1 MLLLPAVLVV
11 VGIAF
16 DISHGAASRWQV
28 VELLLK
34 DEVVM
39 SCQDVKA
46 VIIRPGVCRF
56 KAEIQFNPTT

>member
-1 MLLLPAVLVV
+1 MV
-11 VGIAF
+11 F
-16 DISHGAASRWQV
+16 FMFFRASVSIFCR
-28 VELLLK
+28 LK
-34 DEVVM
+34 VVM